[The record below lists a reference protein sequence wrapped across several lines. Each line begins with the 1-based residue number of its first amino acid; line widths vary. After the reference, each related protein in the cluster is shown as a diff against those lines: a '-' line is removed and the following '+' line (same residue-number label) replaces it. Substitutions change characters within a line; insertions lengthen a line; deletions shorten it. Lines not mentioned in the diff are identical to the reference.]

1 MLTCLCL
8 VGQLPITQHLSM
20 PRVFMS
26 AYLAL
31 LDRVGQYHTAR
42 GAHTNRNTLWPK
54 FKKNNRVL
62 TNPAVAINSHSFSV
76 GIE

>member
-54 FKKNNRVL
+54 FEKQ
-62 TNPAVAINSHSFSV
+62 SSFNKSSC
-76 GIE
+76 GYQQPQLFSGY